1 VYGIYYLLLSGS
13 SLILIYSIF
22 SSNMRRIKCP
32 NCRQGKSQS
41 QVLVIELMCHF
52 LTNSTCP
59 DLPFF
64 PNKGFGLS
72 DVIHIDH
79 LASDDEEELK
89 QRTQAKAKVI
99 EASKVLATSDGILDA
114 DMWQSLFLSIDV
126 PTNVDNSPHHLH
138 TALRRDV
145 LAHFRAACGMRIDSP
160 RSSAPSSDQP
170 ITTGLSSKIQTLLHD
185 LPFGEHAV
193 VFCASK
199 EMVLHLAVVIKAKG
213 IECFSLFTGQKTA
226 ETSKCVSTWETTEAN
241 TSMVGPVLVIQAGA
255 AASGLTLTKA
265 SKVFLM
271 EPFQRQEEE
280 QQAFARCHRYGQE
293 KDVSVKIYYSPVT
306 VESRLLA
313 WRRRSAEKLVAES
326 GTSSS
331 NYIFSQLDKDDE
343 DSETSDTEDLTESS
357 SEEEE
362 EEREEEE
369 DQDEESKN
377 GSEEEPTE
385 EDTLRTQ
392 FLLGLVV

>member
-1 VYGIYYLLLSGS
+1 
-13 SLILIYSIF
+13 
-22 SSNMRRIKCP
+22 M
-32 NCRQGKSQS
+32 
-41 QVLVIELMCHF
+41 
-52 LTNSTCP
+52 
-59 DLPFF
+59 
-64 PNKGFGLS
+64 S

-79 LASDDEEELK
+79 LANDDEEELK

-145 LAHFRAACGMRIDSP
+145 LAHFRNACGMRIDAA
-160 RSSAPSSDQP
+160 RSATPSSDQP

-199 EMVLHLAVVIKAKG
+199 EMVLHLAVVIKTKG

-293 KDVSVKIYYSPVT
+293 KDVNVKIYYSPVT

-343 DSETSDTEDLTESS
+343 DSEPSDTEDMTESS

-362 EEREEEE
+362 DEREEEE

-392 FLLGLVV
+392 FLLGLVDQDGNALL

>member
-1 VYGIYYLLLSGS
+1 MA
-13 SLILIYSIF
+13 
-22 SSNMRRIKCP
+22 N
-32 NCRQGKSQS
+32 N
-41 QVLVIELMCHF
+41 
-52 LTNSTCP
+52 
-59 DLPFF
+59 
-64 PNKGFGLS
+64 
-72 DVIHIDH
+72 
-79 LASDDEEELK
+79 DEEELK
-89 QRTQAKAKVI
+89 QRTQAKTKVI
-99 EASKVLATSDGILDA
+99 EASKVLATSEGILDA
-114 DMWQSLFLSIDV
+114 EMWQSLFLSIDV

-226 ETSKCVSTWETTEAN
+226 ETSKCVSSWETTEAN

-313 WRRRSAEKLVAES
+313 WRRKSAEKLVAES
-326 GTSSS
+326 GKSSS
-331 NYIFSQLDKDDE
+331 NYIFSQLDEDE
-343 DSETSDTEDLTESS
+343 DSETSDTEDMTESS

-362 EEREEEE
+362 DEREEEE
-369 DQDEESKN
+369 EEDQEEESKN

-392 FLLGLVV
+392 FLLGLVENGNALV